1 MMSVEVRVRR
11 ADRPEFAPWAPKP
24 RYVHYDPIPK
34 SICDLHLCANYNN
47 RENGY
52 CFRAPSAPPHVHL
65 VHQHQHHIYGI
76 HYQSQFGN
84 IPCHL

>member
-52 CFRAPSAPPHVHL
+52 CFRAPSAPPTCSFSTSTSTSYIWYSL
-65 VHQHQHHIYGI
+65 P
-76 HYQSQFGN
+76 
-84 IPCHL
+84 IPVW